1 MPATTKFLAI
11 GEFTAAATP
20 DQLDAHMNQKVP
32 ATLKLYLDGKMDQF
46 WLRLDGKGVV
56 FVVTTETSQEA
67 EDLLRALP
75 LGKLDL
81 LRFTLIPIGTLSPL
95 GVLMGKHFTLN
106 G

>member
-11 GEFTAAATP
+11 GEFTATATP
-20 DQLDAHMNQKVP
+20 DQLNAYMNQEVP

-56 FVVTTETSQEA
+56 FVMTTETAQEA
-67 EDLLRALP
+67 DDLLRALP
-75 LGKLDL
+75 LGKVDL
-81 LRFTLIPIGTLSPL
+81 LRFTLVPIGTLSPL
-95 GVLMGKHFTLN
+95 GVLMGQHFTLN